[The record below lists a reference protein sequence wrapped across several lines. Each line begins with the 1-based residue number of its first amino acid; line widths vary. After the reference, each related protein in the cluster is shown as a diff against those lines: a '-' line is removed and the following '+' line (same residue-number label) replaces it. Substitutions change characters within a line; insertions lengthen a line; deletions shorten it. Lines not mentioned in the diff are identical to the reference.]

1 MEEEI
6 SMAQGAGDIG
16 QLLSIITDTASLTVN
31 DFIKKTIGPL
41 KMLYYLYIDKF
52 HICPTDLTDLIDGLL
67 YLDVKEYIIR
77 KNSHKK
83 KDK

>member
-31 DFIKKTIGPL
+31 DFITKTIGPL

-52 HICPTDLTDLIDGLL
+52 HMCPTDLTELVDGLL
-67 YLDVKEYIIR
+67 YLDVKEYIIKKNR
-77 KNSHKK
+77 KKEK
-83 KDK
+83 